1 MFKYRIKI
9 QETNGGRITYIPQI
23 GEPVTWFGIAL
34 WYHWSTLIESHDQLT
49 VYVKQVYVKQAG
61 FTEPDA
67 VLAREEAMRII
78 KHHQHIIAT
87 RKLSDVKKITYEP
100 VN

>member
-9 QETNGGRITYIPQI
+9 QENNGGRITYIPQV
-23 GEPVTWFGIAL
+23 GEPVTCLGITL
-34 WYHWSTLIESHDQLT
+34 FYHWSYLRESHDRST
-49 VYVKQVYVKQAG
+49 VYVKRVG
-61 FTEPDA
+61 FAEPDV
-67 VLAREEAMRII
+67 VLAREEAIRII

-87 RKLSDVKKITYEP
+87 RKLSEIKKTVYEP

>member
-9 QETNGGRITYIPQI
+9 QETNGGRITYIPQV
-23 GEPVTWFGIAL
+23 GEPVTCLGITL
-34 WYHWSTLIESHDQLT
+34 WYHWSNLIESHDQST
-49 VYVKQVYVKQAG
+49 VYVKRVER
-61 FTEPDA
+61 TEPDFMQKLKIA
-67 VLAREEAMRII
+67 KRII

-87 RKLSDVKKITYEP
+87 RKLSEIKKTVYEP

>member
-23 GEPVTWFGIAL
+23 GEPVTCLGITL
-34 WYHWSTLIESHDQLT
+34 WYHWSTLIESLDRST
-49 VYVKQVYVKQAG
+49 VYVKRVER
-61 FTEPDA
+61 TEPDF
-67 VLAREEAMRII
+67 VLAREEAMQII

-87 RKLSDVKKITYEP
+87 RKLSKIKKTVYEP

>member
-23 GEPVTWFGIAL
+23 GEPVTWFGITV
-34 WYHWSTLIESHDQLT
+34 WYHWSNLRESNDRLT
-49 VYVKQVYVKQAG
+49 VYVKRAG
-61 FTEPDA
+61 FAEPDF
-67 VLAREEAMRII
+67 VLAREEAMQII

-87 RKLSDVKKITYEP
+87 RKLSEIKKTVYEP
-100 VN
+100 IN